1 MSPNSQAY
9 RDAWARAKAA
19 LTKELCGDDEVSIEA
34 IRARL
39 TKRRKVEYLLDDLAG
54 VTVCAVLGIEPDSQ

>member
-1 MSPNSQAY
+1 
-9 RDAWARAKAA
+9 
-19 LTKELCGDDEVSIEA
+19 LCGDDEVSIDA

-39 TKRRKVEYLLDDLAG
+39 SKRRTVEYLLDDLAG